1 VERVEDRDAIRT
13 AHHGLPIDRKRRAA
27 ESSRRAGDRWIA
39 LAPIEGASG
48 EQAHLVAPHAAPAAD
63 IPSRLISCTH
73 PGPEGALY
81 ARVGMQGGTN
91 PPESASGK
99 GMRQSYRLARPG
111 GNGQIAALRRG
122 SDETKGLG
130 TSALALGLW
139 WRIAVA
145 LSAALAVDA
154 SLTDNRTLA
163 FVTVALTAAL
173 MVYAGAAIAGQRTRC

>member
-48 EQAHLVAPHAAPAAD
+48 EQAHLVAPDAAPAAD

-73 PGPEGALY
+73 PGPKALCTRGWGCR
-81 ARVGMQGGTN
+81 AERTRRKALR
-91 PPESASGK
+91 EKACGK
-99 GMRQSYRLARPG
+99 VTGLPGPG
-111 GNGQIAALRRG
+111 GNGQIAALRSG
-122 SDETKGLG
+122 SDEMKGLE

-139 WRIAVA
+139 WRIGVG
-145 LSAALAVDA
+145 S
-154 SLTDNRTLA
+154 
-163 FVTVALTAAL
+163 
-173 MVYAGAAIAGQRTRC
+173 AIARRDTFSRIEHICRPGRRGGGINLMSGPHV